1 MSSAA
6 KTASESST
14 SNAGPEAANDPGVD
28 PRLLEI
34 LVCPVTRSALT
45 YDREANELV
54 SRAAGLAFPI
64 RNGVPVMLRDEARDI
79 GAAKYWRPTRRPP
92 GPLNCAS
99 RKIGLNSSSA
109 SMTDTKPQS
118 PTNSCASKA
127 PAPKQKAMAATAPL
141 RP

>member
-1 MSSAA
+1 MNTSGNTAA
-6 KTASESST
+6 KSAPES
-14 SNAGPEAANDPGVD
+14 NGADAGLDAGVD

-79 GAAKYWRPTRRPP
+79 GA
-92 GPLNCAS
+92 
-99 RKIGLNSSSA
+99 
-109 SMTDTKPQS
+109 TK
-118 PTNSCASKA
+118 
-127 PAPKQKAMAATAPL
+127 
-141 RP
+141 